1 MADSSSDSGHFRQRG
16 GRRGPLRANRTQNHI
31 AEDVTEKIHT
41 LASTLQDTNRNLK
54 HVDQMLGQYREYNNE
69 QAEAITN
76 LKETLEQSIGQLRS
90 QRLSRNSGVRSA
102 SLSSLY
108 ASDLDGET
116 PEGRHFQPTSPLR
129 DYGETVGTTRRRSRS
144 AVRFIDQGDN
154 LAQVH
159 SLHQSLRDLS
169 SEQVRLQDDLNR
181 ELSRRNRTD
190 AETKRRLED
199 LSDRLNESQRQETVS
214 ERVQRRLEEIEREIH
229 SERQLVKS
237 RQDQLGHM
245 SVHLQEAL
253 KQQDAKTNEAEMI
266 LKSKILKMEGEK
278 SKLEQDLEHSR
289 RKLNQSENSRDALL
303 HQIEDLRS
311 QLLRAEEERLNLQHQ
326 ITQVAIHQRRL
337 DEQGDDRRNQ
347 IVTQWSDQEKKE
359 LEKQIWELREKLSH
373 SAVMSEIEELKRCI
387 ERKDKEKAQ
396 LGMQIEVLTSDL
408 DKRETQQQRMLNQL
422 KEIQNNYKACEDECK
437 AAELQVTELAQQLE
451 ESTKEAEKYLS
462 EFRQSEALRLEN
474 EKKKEELKLKAQES
488 IRHWKLRCKKL
499 EHEIR
504 KQTEL
509 HNQLME
515 KNTVVLKEKDDLK
528 SQLLSA
534 MHQMENL
541 QKELT
546 DVLEKRAKQEEEL
559 HCKEVKLN
567 ETISLHMALEQE
579 IRDVRETANKLENEL
594 QKQSLTHTQIR
605 TDKQHLEEELATINM
620 IHEKDQARLLDM
632 QAAIKNLSVIT
643 AELTNQLA
651 EEEKSKKELQ
661 KTLAELQKQQESS
674 QEEMATVSKQLKLE
688 RDVHKQELTE
698 LQSELQR
705 VKSKH
710 DQRVQEM
717 MNLFSQEKEEADSH
731 VGMLKA
737 ELIEEKNLVKAHRR
751 QVEKMKIE
759 CDKLSE
765 ELTHK
770 DEENAKFRR
779 KCQLMK
785 QELDEKHKRIN
796 SEDDHLK
803 RIEEDRLQLH
813 NQLRF
818 LQNEKESILS
828 MIGSEIDAACEV
840 LSRDSVEKFTAVSL
854 TPGVQ
859 KDPHRWLAET
869 KTKLRWLCEE
879 VKEREVKEK
888 KLRHHL
894 QQSRERLKQLTLS
907 KETEHQHL
915 IGQIEKQEQ
924 LLDQVYQEKKELLEK
939 NLKKEEEIDALQE
952 RISALETSTQ
962 VALHHLESVPE
973 KLNLL
978 EDFRD
983 FGDSH
988 RQTEITEERYSKYK
1002 EIMGSLQQHLNDS
1015 KRRLE
1020 DFRGRI
1026 PRCTGSEN
1034 GRGMEDLRWTDKKT
1048 RADISAIQ
1056 STSSNWRTNTG
1067 FMSSSMLSNSGS
1079 FTKST
1084 FPLDLNSSKV
1094 VNGMKPQTEKEK
1106 Y

>member
-1 MADSSSDSGHFRQRG
+1 MADSSSDSDHFRQRG
-16 GRRGPLRANRTQNHI
+16 GRRGPLRATRTQNHI

-41 LASTLQDTNRNLK
+41 LATTLQDTNRNLK

-144 AVRFIDQGDN
+144 AVRFMDQGDN

-199 LSDRLNESQRQETVS
+199 LSDRLNESQRQET
-214 ERVQRRLEEIEREIH
+214 
-229 SERQLVKS
+229 
-237 RQDQLGHM
+237 
-245 SVHLQEAL
+245 AL

-347 IVTQWSDQEKKE
+347 IVTPWSDQEKKE

-515 KNTVVLKEKDDLK
+515 KNTLVLKEKDDLK

-632 QAAIKNLSVIT
+632 QAAIKNLSVIR

-651 EEEKSKKELQ
+651 EEERSKKELQ

-770 DEENAKFRR
+770 EEENAKFRR

-924 LLDQVYQEKKELLEK
+924 LLDQVYQEKKELLGK

-1020 DFRGRI
+1020 DFR
-1026 PRCTGSEN
+1026 
-1034 GRGMEDLRWTDKKT
+1034 DKKT